1 MPPSDRADRSDYLGC
16 GLWAL
21 GFVVLVVVSFIVGSF
36 LRPDDDE
43 GGGGDVD
50 AVTLAEGGRGDSA
63 YALMGGTDE
72 AGDPCVSLQIDGDE
86 VTGQCGF
93 AVGTGEDADRYTVTS
108 TLLDDGTTVVFA
120 PLPRAA
126 ESVRLDMSDGSTPQ
140 VETRE
145 SETAGVVWFVYESES
160 EVAGPAE
167 VLDADGEPLVPE

>member
-1 MPPSDRADRSDYLGC
+1 VAPADQTASRSDYIGC

-36 LRPDDDE
+36 LRPDDE
-43 GGGGDVD
+43 EGGGDVD
-50 AVTLAEGGRGDSA
+50 EITLSEGGRGDSA
-63 YALMGGTDE
+63 YALKGGVDE
-72 AGDPCVSLQIDGDE
+72 TGDPCVSLQIDGEE

-93 AVGTGEDADRYTVTS
+93 AVGTGDEADRYTVTS
-108 TLLDDGTTVVFA
+108 TVLEDGTTVVFA

-126 ESVRLDMSDGSTPQ
+126 ESVRLDMADGSTPE
-140 VETRE
+140 VEARE

-167 VLDADGEPLVPE
+167 VLDADGEPLVPG